1 MRAIVVRHYKT
12 LINASDLI
20 MGWGDSPRVED
31 WEKDLAWVNKRLEE
45 LGIAIDRVYSSDLE
59 RARQTAM
66 YYARQR
72 GIHLI
77 RDAAELKE
85 INYGTLFK
93 KSKKWVAR
101 NIPQYKTDPDFVF
114 PKGESFRQM
123 QERSVNFLL
132 SRIPHHG
139 DETVLVVVH
148 AGVIRGLIC
157 HFLGLDYTANLKR
170 LGYTREVIDDL
181 SQLALVRARLAME
194 AGCHGVVCS
203 GHEVATIRAALGRE
217 LTVVTP
223 GIRPAW
229 TTVGEDDQKRIV
241 TPAAAVENGADYVV
255 IGRPIRD
262 ARDPLDAAKRVADEI
277 AEALS

>member
-31 WEKDLAWVNKRLEE
+31 WEKDLAWVHKRLET
-45 LGIAIDRVYSSDLE
+45 LGIEIDRVYSSDLE

-77 RDAAELKE
+77 RDVAELKE

-93 KSKKWVAR
+93 KSKKWVAG

-114 PKGESFRQM
+114 PEGESFRQM
-123 QERSVNFLL
+123 QERSVDFLL
-132 SRIPHHG
+132 SRIPYHG

-170 LGYTREVIDDL
+170 KITHRYIGDFILEGGVCTRYDELGEPSAFVK
-181 SQLALVRARLAME
+181 Q
-194 AGCHGVVCS
+194 GV
-203 GHEVATIRAALGRE
+203 
-217 LTVVTP
+217 VVTP
-223 GIRPAW
+223 
-229 TTVGEDDQKRIV
+229 V
-241 TPAAAVENGADYVV
+241 TP
-255 IGRPIRD
+255 
-262 ARDPLDAAKRVADEI
+262 
-277 AEALS
+277 EA